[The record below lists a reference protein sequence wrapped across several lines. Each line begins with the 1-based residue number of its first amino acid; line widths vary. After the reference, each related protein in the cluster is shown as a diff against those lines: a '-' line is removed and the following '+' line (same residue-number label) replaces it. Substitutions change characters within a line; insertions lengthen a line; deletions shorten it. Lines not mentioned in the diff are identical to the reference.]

1 MVGDSFAKITNTK
14 VSSKLCQ
21 TSEIELF
28 PQVVT
33 GFRGE
38 LRILS
43 NIYDGAFCKNTQ
55 KRKALHYFCKK
66 SSILDVWKGYEYA
79 SELAFK
85 VKDVLF
91 LNQFKYQG

>member
-1 MVGDSFAKITNTK
+1 MVGNSFAKITNTK

-33 GFRGE
+33 GFGGE

-66 SSILDVWKGYEYA
+66 APSWMFE
-79 SELAFK
+79 K
-85 VKDVLF
+85 VMNML
-91 LNQFKYQG
+91 LNWLSKLRMFHF